1 MQDKDSII
9 FWVKETASIR
19 EKFETIS
26 AINQQLNEDMLK
38 LREELNTTTTELIRE
53 RVLLKEKDRYIEE
66 LELTIKKIEYYNA
79 LRTLEIDKK
88 IAILREPP
96 VEEQI

>member
-19 EKFETIS
+19 QKFETIS

-53 RVLLKEKDRYIEE
+53 KMLLKEKDRYIEE
-66 LELTIKKIEYYNA
+66 LELTIKKIEYYKA

-96 VEEQI
+96 VEEQL